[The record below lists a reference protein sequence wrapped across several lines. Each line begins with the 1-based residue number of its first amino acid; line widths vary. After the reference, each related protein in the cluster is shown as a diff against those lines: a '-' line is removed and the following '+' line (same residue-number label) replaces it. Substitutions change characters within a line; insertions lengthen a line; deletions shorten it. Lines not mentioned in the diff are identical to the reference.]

1 MTKAIGYTRLSQDS
15 DRSIPK
21 QKEHIR
27 EYSEENG
34 FELVEMYDDGEHSS
48 GFETESRGAYLQ
60 VREAMLSGEV
70 DAVVVNDKRRLARDV
85 DEVMTIIPQCRR
97 NGVEI
102 HSWQDGKM
110 NLDDPMMA
118 VIELVEAASEHKSKQ
133 KEIERAREAVAERM
147 ENGCD
152 HGRPR
157 FGMTYNDDGTRQVPA
172 GNFDTVRRIWQLK
185 DGGATFAE
193 IEEETGV
200 SPATAHRVARDR
212 EWYAERAEGDT

>member
-1 MTKAIGYTRLSQDS
+1 MSRAIGYTRLSQES
-15 DRSIPK
+15 DRSIAK

-27 EYSEENG
+27 EYCDEHG
-34 FELVEMYDDGEHSS
+34 FDLLEIYDDGERSS

-60 VREAMLSGEV
+60 VREAMLNGEV

-102 HSWQDGKM
+102 HSWQDGRM

-118 VIELVEAASEHKSKQ
+118 VIELVEAASEHKAKQ
-133 KEIERAREAVAERM
+133 KEIERAREAVADRM
-147 ENGCD
+147 KNGYD

-157 FGMTYNDDGTRQVPA
+157 FGMVYNSDGTRQVP
-172 GNFDTVRRIWQLK
+172 GENFDVVERVWEMK
-185 DGGATFAE
+185 DSGCTYDEIVEATE
-193 IEEETGV
+193 V
-200 SPATAHRVARDR
+200 SRGTAHRLIQDRDWYDARVS
-212 EWYAERAEGDT
+212 E